1 MIRQVKM
8 SEALVSVEH
17 IILSMK
23 GHLPKQLFVIAGP
36 SGVGKNTI
44 IKRLL
49 ANHPDL
55 ACRIRT
61 YTTREPRDDEV
72 SGEQYFF
79 VSYDEFRRLAEEGK
93 LLEADTAREGHN
105 VYGNKDLYSM
115 PADALGSTD
124 PEKHLVIAEVDIYG
138 TRLLRTLY
146 PDCVTIFITA
156 PPAMLL
162 ERLRGR
168 EGERMSREEMA
179 RRIDTARE
187 QVRAA
192 KEYDYIVFNATQ
204 GDVAEVVAAIEAIIY
219 AARMRV
225 RLGADLEAVIPAG
238 AFDAILAKS

>member
-1 MIRQVKM
+1 M
-8 SEALVSVEH
+8 SEALVSIEQ
-17 IILSMK
+17 IILHMK

-55 ACRIRT
+55 MCRVHT
-61 YTTREPRDDEV
+61 YTTREPRD
-72 SGEQYFF
+72 GEANGDQYHF
-79 VSYDEFRRLAEEGK
+79 VSHEAFRRLAEEGK
-93 LLEADTAREGHN
+93 LLEADSIREGHN

-115 PADALGSTD
+115 PADVLGSTD

-138 TRLLRTLY
+138 ARLLRQLF

-156 PPAMLL
+156 PPAILL

-168 EGERMSREEMA
+168 EGGRMSRKEMA

-187 QVRAA
+187 QIRAA
-192 KEYDYIVFNATQ
+192 KEFDYIVFNYKQ
-204 GDVAEVVAAIEAIIY
+204 GDVDDVVAAVESIIY

-225 RLGADLEAVIPAG
+225 RLDADLEAVIPKN
-238 AFDAILAKS
+238 AFDEILAQP

>member
-1 MIRQVKM
+1 MT
-8 SEALVSVEH
+8 EPLVSIEQ

-49 ANHPDL
+49 AIHPDFM
-55 ACRIRT
+55 CRINT
-61 YTTREPRDDEV
+61 YTTREPRADEV
-72 SGEQYFF
+72 SGDQYFF
-79 VSYDEFRRLAEEGK
+79 VSYEEFRRLAGEGK
-93 LLEADTAREGHN
+93 LLEADSVREGHN

-115 PADALGSTD
+115 PADVLGSTD
-124 PEKHLVIAEVDIYG
+124 PAKHLVIAEVDIYG
-138 TRLLRTLY
+138 ARLLRHLY

-156 PPAMLL
+156 PPATLL

-187 QVRAA
+187 QIRAA
-192 KEYDYIVFNATQ
+192 REFDYIVFNYKQ
-204 GDVAEVVAAIEAIIY
+204 GDVDDVVAAVESIVY

-225 RLGADLEAVIPAG
+225 RLGADLDAIIPEE
-238 AFDAILAKS
+238 AFDKILAQS